1 MAHVD
6 DITLQQARDGDR
18 DAQSRLMRA
27 LQDDW
32 HRFCLSQLRDVD
44 QAADA
49 AQETALRVLKSLA
62 RFDGRSTLKTWT
74 FGIALNVCRE
84 IRRREM
90 RRGGMSG
97 IEPGDEPASDAR
109 SAFLNGSPADRD
121 DNLERLDE
129 AAALRDVLASLPA
142 RQREAVTLRYFQEL
156 SVHDAAEAMACAE
169 GTVKATLFAALRNLK
184 QRLERTKKGPN
195 ASV

>member
-1 MAHVD
+1 MEDAILD
-6 DITLQQARDGDR
+6 RARDGDR
-18 DAQSRLMRA
+18 EAQSQLMRG

-32 HRFCLSQLRDVD
+32 YRFCLSQLRDAD

-49 AQETALRVLKSLA
+49 AQETALRVLGSLR

-84 IRRREM
+84 LRRREL

-97 IEPGDEPASDAR
+97 LDVTDEPAIDAR
-109 SAFLNGSPADRD
+109 NAFLGTDEETHGAASV
-121 DNLERLDE
+121 ERLEE
-129 AAALRDVLASLPA
+129 AGALRDVLASLPA
-142 RQREAVTLRYFQEL
+142 RQREAVMLRYFEEMSVQETAL
-156 SVHDAAEAMACAE
+156 TMACAE

-184 QRLERTKKGPN
+184 QRLSRRR
-195 ASV
+195 

>member
-1 MAHVD
+1 MD
-6 DITLQQARDGDR
+6 ESTIQEAREGSR
-18 DAQSRLMRA
+18 DAQSRILRE

-32 HRFCLSQLRDVD
+32 FRFCMSQLRDPD

-49 AQETALRVLKSLA
+49 AQETGLRVLNSIA

-84 IRRREM
+84 IRRREL

-97 IEPGDEPASDAR
+97 IDPNDEPASDVR
-109 SAFLNGSPADRD
+109 GAFLGHDPDAGDGPGAV
-121 DNLERLDE
+121 ERLDD
-129 AAALRDVLASLPA
+129 AAALRDVLATLPV
-142 RQREAVTLRYFQEL
+142 RQREAVTLRFFQEM
-156 SVHDAAEAMACAE
+156 SVQDTARAMECAE

-184 QRLERTKKGPN
+184 QRLERRK
-195 ASV
+195 